1 MIRRVTY
8 NTVDIYKGEIKTYMK
23 NILQPIIKISL
34 HCKYPKR
41 CVVFSI
47 SFLPEHAFWLLCFRL
62 NVEIKNFSFY
72 IVIINFILI
81 IISAICMRFV
91 IIFYPFDYYYFFN
104 YLKNFEYILKFC
116 SEKKNLTFY
125 KIQPDCSEIILLVI
139 LCCKNIG

>member
-62 NVEIKNFSFY
+62 NVEIKNFSF
-72 IVIINFILI
+72 F
-81 IISAICMRFV
+81 
-91 IIFYPFDYYYFFN
+91 
-104 YLKNFEYILKFC
+104 KC

>member
-81 IISAICMRFV
+81 IISAICMRF
-91 IIFYPFDYYYFFN
+91 
-104 YLKNFEYILKFC
+104 C